1 MWFKVVDNK
10 RKKISQK
17 QALAIIPTLNH
28 KRLIGS
34 NISIWYKDDINQPII
49 ILIGNG
55 H

>member
-10 RKKISQK
+10 RIKISQK
-17 QALAIIPTLNH
+17 QALEIIPALNY
-28 KRLIGS
+28 KRVIGS
-34 NISIWYKDDINQPII
+34 NISIWYKDDINKPMI